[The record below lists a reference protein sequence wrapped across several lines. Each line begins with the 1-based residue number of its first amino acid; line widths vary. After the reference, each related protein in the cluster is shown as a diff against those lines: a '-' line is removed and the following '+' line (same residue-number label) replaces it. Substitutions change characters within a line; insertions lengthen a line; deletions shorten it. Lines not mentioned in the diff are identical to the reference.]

1 MIIVQ
6 RQEVE
11 EYCHRGQAGQK
22 RMYSSHLARQVCNTQ
37 EEKNGRMP
45 RGILRF
51 CPSLTFH
58 FRLWPP
64 EGGLVGVGEI
74 LQASVGVF
82 QECLCCSSCQRA
94 SLQEIGQSI
103 SAKFRWS
110 FIGKLLVH
118 FNHQHHNNN

>member
-11 EYCHRGQAGQK
+11 EYCDRGLAGQK

-82 QECLCCSSCQRA
+82 QECLCCSSCQGA
-94 SLQEIGQSI
+94 SL
-103 SAKFRWS
+103 KK
-110 FIGKLLVH
+110 KLVNRFLPNSDGH
-118 FNHQHHNNN
+118 S